1 MEVNNNKFENRV
13 FGAVLVK
20 VITANYNA
28 DFTGSPRTLPNG
40 VVYATDKALKYCI
53 RNYLKQNNETI
64 FYTTRY
70 KKENMQPLDI
80 DETYIELF
88 GEYPTKQEVKSKDEK
103 DVEANSE
110 DSKKKSKKGKTVDIQ
125 TVVQD
130 YIQNNQG
137 FEIKKEL
144 NNNYLLGKTE
154 NNKTIYHIIG
164 QKPDDIKRIPILQ
177 NLLSAIDIKLFGA
190 TFASKE
196 GNMSIHGNVQI
207 THGINIYSENNIF
220 SEDITSP
227 FRNSNT
233 TSDDKMQTTKGNQT
247 VLEEGHYLH
256 NFTINPKNTQ
266 ELVELIDNKGYLT
279 NNHIEKFKE
288 AINKGV
294 TYLDSASKA
303 GVENEFSIFIT
314 LDEES
319 KIQLP
324 SFNTLIKIEK
334 QNGFKR
340 KLDLSKVKELLN
352 EEILKDKIAKVEI
365 FLNEYALDYNDE
377 IFDIQNVRVESIISG
392 KELQKCQK

>member
-1 MEVNNNKFENRV
+1 MNNSKKFENRV

-20 VITANYNA
+20 AITANYNA
-28 DFTGSPRTLPNG
+28 DFTGSPRTLPSG

-53 RNYLKQNNETI
+53 KNYLKQNDETI
-64 FYTTRY
+64 FYTTRH

-80 DETYIELF
+80 DETYIKLF
-88 GEYPTKQEVKSKDEK
+88 GGYP
-103 DVEANSE
+103 
-110 DSKKKSKKGKTVDIQ
+110 KKE
-125 TVVQD
+125 
-130 YIQNNQG
+130 
-137 FEIKKEL
+137 EIKKEKDEKKFFEKVNKKLDELKNNGYEDVL
-144 NNNYLLGKTE
+144 NINDNYLLKKE
-154 NNKTIYHIIG
+154 KEFYIVG

-196 GNMSIHGNVQI
+196 GNISIHGNVQI
-207 THGINIYSENNIF
+207 THGINIYEENNIF

-227 FRNSNT
+227 FRNSSDS
-233 TSDDKMQTTKGNQT
+233 SDDSMQTTIGNQT

-266 ELVELIDNKGYLT
+266 ELVELIDNEGYLT
-279 NNHIEKFKE
+279 NDDIEKFKE

-303 GVENEFSIFIT
+303 GVENEFSIFII
-314 LDEES
+314 LNQDS

-324 SFNTLIKIEK
+324 SLTTLIKVEK

-340 KLDLSKVKELLN
+340 KLDLLRIKELLN
-352 EEILKDKIAKVEI
+352 EEIFKDKIEKVEI
-365 FLNEYALDYNDE
+365 FLNEYAFDYDNE
-377 IFDIQNVRVESIISG
+377 VFDIQNVCVKSIVSD
-392 KELQKCQK
+392 KELQKCQQ

>member
-1 MEVNNNKFENRV
+1 MSNSEKFENRV

-20 VITANYNA
+20 AITANYNA

-53 RNYLKQNNETI
+53 RNYLKQNNKTI
-64 FYTTRY
+64 FYTTRH
-70 KKENMQPLDI
+70 KKENMQPLDM
-80 DETYIELF
+80 DETYETIFGKYPVTIIDFNKVDKNGKTNIQKEIEKEDYAGYLIK
-88 GEYPTKQEVKSKDEK
+88 EQTESILILSKENEK
-103 DVEANSE
+103 DIVFI
-110 DSKKKSKKGKTVDIQ
+110 DSDDKKRKIVLRNILNCMDI
-125 TVVQD
+125 
-130 YIQNNQG
+130 
-137 FEIKKEL
+137 
-144 NNNYLLGKTE
+144 
-154 NNKTIYHIIG
+154 
-164 QKPDDIKRIPILQ
+164 R
-177 NLLSAIDIKLFGA
+177 LFGA
-190 TFASKE
+190 TYASQEKVKINGKE
-196 GNMSIHGNVQI
+196 QKITFSIHGNVQI
-207 THGINIYSENNIF
+207 THGLNIYEENNIF

-227 FRNSNT
+227 FRNSSDS
-233 TSDDKMQTTKGNQT
+233 SDDSMQTTIGNQT

-279 NNHIEKFKE
+279 NDDIENFKE

-314 LDEES
+314 LNQDS

-324 SFNTLIKIEK
+324 SFNTLIKVEK

-352 EEILKDKIAKVEI
+352 EEILKDKVAEVAI
-365 FLNEYALDYNDE
+365 FINEYSLDYDDE
-377 IFDIQNVRVESIISG
+377 IFDIQNVCVKSIVSD
-392 KELQKCQK
+392 KELKKCQK

>member
-1 MEVNNNKFENRV
+1 MSNSEKFENRV

-20 VITANYNA
+20 AITANYNA

-64 FYTTRY
+64 FYTTRH

-88 GEYPTKQEVKSKDEK
+88 GEYP
-103 DVEANSE
+103 
-110 DSKKKSKKGKTVDIQ
+110 KKE
-125 TVVQD
+125 
-130 YIQNNQG
+130 
-137 FEIKKEL
+137 EIKKEKDEKKFFEKVNKKL
-144 NNNYLLGKTE
+144 DELKKDGYEEVLNINNNYLLKKE
-154 NNKTIYHIIG
+154 KEFYIVG

-177 NLLSAIDIKLFGA
+177 NLLSSIDIKLFGA

-196 GNMSIHGNVQI
+196 GNISIHGNTQI
-207 THGINIYSENNIF
+207 THGLNIYEENNIF

-227 FRNSNT
+227 FRNSSDS
-233 TSDDKMQTTKGNQT
+233 SDDKMQTTKGNQT
-247 VLEEGHYLH
+247 ILEEGHYLH

-279 NNHIEKFKE
+279 NDDIAKFKE

-314 LDEES
+314 LDKKS

-324 SFNTLIKIEK
+324 SLTSLIRVEK

-340 KLDLSKVKELLN
+340 KLDLSEIKELLN
-352 EEILKDKIAKVEI
+352 EEIFKDKIEKVEI
-365 FLNEYALDYNDE
+365 FLNEYALDYEDE
-377 IFDIQNVRVESIISG
+377 IFDIQNVCVKSIVSD

>member
-1 MEVNNNKFENRV
+1 MSNSEKFENRV

-20 VITANYNA
+20 AITANYNA

-64 FYTTRY
+64 FYTTRH

-88 GEYPTKQEVKSKDEK
+88 GEYPKKEEIKKDKDEK
-103 DVEANSE
+103 
-110 DSKKKSKKGKTVDIQ
+110 KF
-125 TVVQD
+125 
-130 YIQNNQG
+130 
-137 FEIKKEL
+137 FEKVNKRLDEL
-144 NNNYLLGKTE
+144 KNDGYEEVLNINNNYLLKKGKE
-154 NNKTIYHIIG
+154 FYIVG

-196 GNMSIHGNVQI
+196 GNISIHGNVQI
-207 THGINIYSENNIF
+207 THGLNIYEENNIF

-227 FRNSNT
+227 FRNSSDS
-233 TSDDKMQTTKGNQT
+233 SDDSMQTTIGNQT

-256 NFTINPKNTQ
+256 NFTINPKNNQ

-279 NNHIEKFKE
+279 NDDITKFIE

-314 LDEES
+314 LNQNS

-324 SFNTLIKIEK
+324 SLTTFIKVEK

-340 KLDLSKVKELLN
+340 KLDLSKIKELLN
-352 EEILKDKIAKVEI
+352 EEIFKDKIEKVGV
-365 FLNEYALDYNDE
+365 FLNEYALDYDDG
-377 IFDIQNVRVESIISG
+377 IFDIEKVCVKSIVSD

>member
-1 MEVNNNKFENRV
+1 MNNSEMFENRV

-20 VITANYNA
+20 AVTANYNA

-64 FYTTRY
+64 FYTTRH

-88 GEYPTKQEVKSKDEK
+88 GEYP
-103 DVEANSE
+103 
-110 DSKKKSKKGKTVDIQ
+110 KKE
-125 TVVQD
+125 
-130 YIQNNQG
+130 
-137 FEIKKEL
+137 EIKKEKDEKKFLEKVNKKLDELKNDGYKEVL
-144 NNNYLLGKTE
+144 NINDNYLLKKE
-154 NNKTIYHIIG
+154 KEFYIIG

-177 NLLSAIDIKLFGA
+177 NLLTAIDIKLFGA

-196 GNMSIHGNVQI
+196 GNISIHGNVQI
-207 THGINIYSENNIF
+207 THGLNIYEENNIF

-227 FRNSNT
+227 FRNSSDS
-233 TSDDKMQTTKGNQT
+233 SDDSMQTTIGNQT

-256 NFTINPKNTQ
+256 NFTINPKNTK
-266 ELVELIDNKGYLT
+266 ELVGLIDNKGYLT
-279 NNHIEKFKE
+279 NNDIENFKE

-314 LDEES
+314 LDKES

-324 SFNTLIKIEK
+324 SLITLIKIKK

-340 KLDLSKVKELLN
+340 KLDLSKIKELLN

-365 FLNEYALDYNDE
+365 FLNEYALDYDDE
-377 IFDIQNVRVESIISG
+377 IFDIQNVCVKSIVSD

>member
-1 MEVNNNKFENRV
+1 MSNSEIFENRV

-20 VITANYNA
+20 AITANYNA

-40 VVYATDKALKYCI
+40 VVYATDKTLKYCI

-64 FYTTRY
+64 FYTTRH

-88 GEYPTKQEVKSKDEK
+88 GEYP
-103 DVEANSE
+103 
-110 DSKKKSKKGKTVDIQ
+110 KKE
-125 TVVQD
+125 
-130 YIQNNQG
+130 
-137 FEIKKEL
+137 EIKKEKDEKKFLEKVSKKLDELRNDGYKDIL
-144 NNNYLLGKTE
+144 NINDNYLLKKE
-154 NNKTIYHIIG
+154 NEFYIIG

-177 NLLSAIDIKLFGA
+177 NLLTAIDIKLFGA

-196 GNMSIHGNVQI
+196 GNISIHGNVQI
-207 THGINIYSENNIF
+207 THGLNIYEENNIF

-227 FRNSNT
+227 FRNSSDS
-233 TSDDKMQTTKGNQT
+233 SDDSMQTTIGNQT

-256 NFTINPKNTQ
+256 NFTINPKNTK
-266 ELVELIDNKGYLT
+266 ELIELIDNHGNLT
-279 NNHIEKFKE
+279 NNDIEKFKE

-314 LDEES
+314 LNQDS

-324 SFNTLIKIEK
+324 SFNTLINVEK
-334 QNGFKR
+334 QNGFQR
-340 KLDLSKVKELLN
+340 KLDLSKIKELLN
-352 EEILKDKIAKVEI
+352 EEILKDKIEKVEI
-365 FLNEYALDYNDE
+365 FINEYALDYDDA
-377 IFDIQNVRVESIISG
+377 IFDIHNVCVKSIVSD